1 MYSMMI
7 QEMEIQSIESQLDVI
22 FSICE
27 YYQKENQMICY
38 MEDVEPVA
46 KGSDDGTV
54 PGLRRGKNHPQ
65 NQSDQKSGPDMDMS
79 HIPIPKLDEPPTFS
93 PGTNHPQNQL
103 VSDLRPGPNHP
114 QNQSI
119 PYNEMPAEKG
129 DVKKINNNITFR
141 TNAIM
146 DMLQKIFDL
155 LQQLVAKTVDQQAM
169 QSNAKNE
176 EMLQQSLQQNPPASP
191 EQTAQEVTQEIQQE
205 NPNQPVPQEVSTYAL
220 AALTGNFKDVTIL
233 SQDTVNMIT
242 QCKTTLDQI
251 VLIDRKSQ
259 TPQQFE
265 QSVLKELRNADA
277 RLQKVIA
284 NHNNAKNQQNQQN
297 QTQNTTVMNWEQ
309 FSTLENQING
319 ILAQSQKSLKQVD
332 QSFKAGGI
340 GNFFKWAT
348 QGNINA
354 TNISQQAMTE
364 FQTCVKNIRT
374 SISNVAQIMKMI
386 RKVNASLCRKMG
398 GLDRQ
403 MVRAQTQEEKA
414 QQRMDGTNAGTNANN
429 RAAAQL
435 NRAQNAQQRVI
446 NKAQQVGGNGFFNRN
461 NGINYNQTS

>member
-7 QEMEIQSIESQLDVI
+7 QEMDIQSIESQLDVI

-38 MEDVEPVA
+38 MEAGEPVA
-46 KGSDDGTV
+46 TGSDDGAV
-54 PGLRRGKNHPQ
+54 PGLRPGKNHPQ
-65 NQSDQKSGPDMDMS
+65 NQSDQKSEDIVPV
-79 HIPIPKLDEPPTFS
+79 PKLDELPTLS
-93 PGTNHPQNQL
+93 PGKSPSQLTNDDML
-103 VSDLRPGPNHP
+103 
-114 QNQSI
+114 
-119 PYNEMPAEKG
+119 AEKR
-129 DVKKINNNITFR
+129 DIKNINKHIAFR
-141 TNAIM
+141 ANGIM
-146 DMLQKIFDL
+146 SMLQKIFDL
-155 LQQLVAKTVDQQAM
+155 LQQLVAKTADQ
-169 QSNAKNE
+169 NAVKQNIQNEQQLKN
-176 EMLQQSLQQNPPASP
+176 QPPRPP
-191 EQTAQEVTQEIQQE
+191 EQAAALAAEFEKELLQEEPNIQNTPILEETKQ
-205 NPNQPVPQEVSTYAL
+205 YAL

-277 RLQKVIA
+277 QLQKVIA

-297 QTQNTTVMNWEQ
+297 QTQNTTAMNWEQ

-364 FQTCVKNIRT
+364 FQACVKNIRT

-398 GLDRQ
+398 GLDKQ

-414 QQRMDGTNAGTNANN
+414 QQRMDRTNVGTNANN
-429 RAAAQL
+429 RAAAQV

-446 NKAQQVGGNGFFNRN
+446 NKAQQVGGNG
-461 NGINYNQTS
+461 INYNQTF

>member
-1 MYSMMI
+1 MYSMII
-7 QEMEIQSIESQLDVI
+7 QEMDIQSIESQLDVI

-38 MEDVEPVA
+38 MEADGPAA
-46 KGSDDGTV
+46 KVSDNETVSGS
-54 PGLRRGKNHPQ
+54 R
-65 NQSDQKSGPDMDMS
+65 
-79 HIPIPKLDEPPTFS
+79 
-93 PGTNHPQNQL
+93 L
-103 VSDLRPGPNHP
+103 VSSHPKSKSVPDLRPGPNHP
-114 QNQSI
+114 QNQPI
-119 PYNEMPAEKG
+119 PYDELPAEKG
-129 DVKKINNNITFR
+129 DVKNINNNITFR

-155 LQQLVAKTVDQQAM
+155 LQQLVAKTVDQQAI
-169 QSNAKNE
+169 QSNTRNE

-205 NPNQPVPQEVSTYAL
+205 NPNQSVPQEVSTYAL

-277 RLQKVIA
+277 QLQKVIA
-284 NHNNAKNQQNQQN
+284 NHDNAKNQQN
-297 QTQNTTVMNWEQ
+297 QTQNTTAMNWEQ

-354 TNISQQAMTE
+354 TNISKQAMTE
-364 FQTCVKNIRT
+364 FQACVKNIRT
-374 SISNVAQIMKMI
+374 SISNVTQIMKMI

-398 GLDRQ
+398 GLDKQ

-414 QQRMDGTNAGTNANN
+414 QQRMDRTNVGTNANN
-429 RAAAQL
+429 RAAAQV

-446 NKAQQVGGNGFFNRN
+446 NKAQQVGGNG
-461 NGINYNQTS
+461 INYNQTF